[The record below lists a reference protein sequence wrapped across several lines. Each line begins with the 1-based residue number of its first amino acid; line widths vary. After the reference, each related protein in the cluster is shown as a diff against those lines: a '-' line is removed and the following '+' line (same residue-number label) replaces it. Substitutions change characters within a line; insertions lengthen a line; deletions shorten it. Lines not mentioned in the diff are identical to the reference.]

1 MKRLYSVKT
10 KDNACGNDRNLVNA
24 IVTVLRGEE
33 LVDCNCFVL
42 VLFRFEF
49 LYKIIKRISGVLSL
63 SLTYKCELNNNIKT
77 QRETIRIQNPLY
89 DHCKR

>member
-10 KDNACGNDRNLVNA
+10 KDNVCGNRRNLVSA

-63 SLTYKCELNNNIKT
+63 SLTYKCELSNNI
-77 QRETIRIQNPLY
+77 
-89 DHCKR
+89 